1 MVDGKYCD
9 TGCDEGHDEV
19 FVYRVAF
26 AEDCQV

>member
-9 TGCDEGHDEV
+9 AGRDEGHDEV

-26 AEDCQV
+26 AEDCEM